1 MALRRWFKLR
11 GFSLSAVRLWLMV
24 LRRWFKFMG
33 FPLSAVRLAD
43 SVQALVQI
51 YGVPIIGGKTL
62 ANGVDALIQ
71 IYEVPIVVET
81 LVREGDLQYMS
92 FVTVK
97 NDIFTHKSPIV
108 IVIYVLRNVFLDSAK
123 PIQII

>member
-1 MALRRWFKLR
+1 
-11 GFSLSAVRLWLMV
+11 
-24 LRRWFKFMG
+24 MG

-81 LVREGDLQYMS
+81 LGREGDLQ
-92 FVTVK
+92 
-97 NDIFTHKSPIV
+97 
-108 IVIYVLRNVFLDSAK
+108 
-123 PIQII
+123 